1 MKHLKKLYKLMDM
14 LWQNI
19 FLLAKGETNVVLVI
33 MACGVFRYWGSS
45 ELVIL
50 VKSQRFF
57 S

>member
-1 MKHLKKLYKLMDM
+1 MDM